1 MCGAHSSKYGNRFSL
16 LRVEKGKLTKIPDF
30 FLEKSQ
36 EINSNKRIHSFTYA
50 KLRMTNHLAITRFR
64 GERVNILRLLNSR
77 GEARGAGRLHILD
90 QSEAQRAK
98 KKNLNQLKHKQSN
111 PKSIIVFCHTTFAQK
126 NHFKALNAFP

>member
-77 GEARGAGRLHILD
+77 GEARGAGCLHILD

-98 KKNLNQLKHKQSN
+98 KKFESVETQTIKPEKHHCLLPHYLRTK
-111 PKSIIVFCHTTFAQK
+111 KSF
-126 NHFKALNAFP
+126 

>member
-1 MCGAHSSKYGNRFSL
+1 MCGAYSSKYGNRFLL

-50 KLRMTNHLAITRFR
+50 KLRMTNHLAITRFL

-77 GEARGAGRLHILD
+77 GEALGAGRLLILD
-90 QSEAQRAK
+90 QNEAQRAK
-98 KKNLNQLKHKQSN
+98 KKFFGDQVKSVETQTIKPEKHHCLLPHYLR
-111 PKSIIVFCHTTFAQK
+111 PKIIIKH
-126 NHFKALNAFP
+126 